1 MNGEAAR
8 LTVRDAYQ
16 HRSNRHYYRNP
27 SAAVFENVRGTM
39 PTNLTAALLRKESER
54 CCAQAD
60 LSMLLVCLIL
70 CLINLCLILASPTIA
85 DAFALL
91 GTL

>member
-1 MNGEAAR
+1 
-8 LTVRDAYQ
+8 
-16 HRSNRHYYRNP
+16 
-27 SAAVFENVRGTM
+27 M